1 MKVYVVYGDFYGE
14 KNTGT
19 DDGNLVMSQI
29 FSVFKSKSDAEK
41 YIEKMWPNA
50 ERCEG
55 PIFENL
61 WVEHITQES
70 RMDSNLLLT
79 FIGCYGIVERELA

>member
-41 YIEKMWPNA
+41 YIEKTWPNA
-50 ERCEG
+50 KRCEG
-55 PIFENL
+55 PIFKDA
-61 WVEHITQES
+61 WIEHITQES
-70 RMDSNLLLT
+70 SMDSNLLLT

>member
-14 KNTGT
+14 TNTGT
-19 DDGNLVMSQI
+19 DDDSLVMSQI

-50 ERCEG
+50 KRCESL
-55 PIFENL
+55 IFADL
-61 WVEHITQES
+61 WIEHITRES
-70 RMDSNLLLT
+70 SMDSDLLAT
-79 FIGCYGIVERELA
+79 FIGCYGIIEKELA